1 MTKLALSWCKWPV
14 ECIKIFKKVG
24 LLNYASKHIIPVY
37 KIYKYAI
44 EEYQICTFAF
54 ILYTS
59 FFEPVFRPIFSS
71 ISKIFFLNQC
81 KTTIVHY

>member
-1 MTKLALSWCKWPV
+1 MTKLVLGWCKWPV

-24 LLNYASKHIIPVY
+24 LLNYASSHIIPVY

-54 ILYTS
+54 ILILFFSNQCLDQFFHPCLKY
-59 FFEPVFRPIFSS
+59 FFESV
-71 ISKIFFLNQC
+71 
-81 KTTIVHY
+81 